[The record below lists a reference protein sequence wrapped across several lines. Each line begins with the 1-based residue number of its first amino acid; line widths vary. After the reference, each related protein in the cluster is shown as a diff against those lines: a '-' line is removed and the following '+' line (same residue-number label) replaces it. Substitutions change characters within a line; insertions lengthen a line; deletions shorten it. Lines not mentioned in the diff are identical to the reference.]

1 MKPAQ
6 LITAIKQLK
15 KGNLIGVDLV
25 EVVPDNDY
33 TGITTHNAA
42 EIIKEFLE

>member
-1 MKPAQ
+1 MKPNQ
-6 LITAIKQLK
+6 LIKAIRQLK
-15 KGNLIGVDLV
+15 KGNIIGADLV